1 LNGDGKLDLA
11 VVDLLS
17 NTVSVLLNTTTA
29 GAATPS
35 FAAKHDFATEDGPLS
50 VTLGDLNGDG
60 KLDLAVANFNSS
72 TVSVLLNTTGPGG
85 ALPSFSGIQ
94 EFATGDGPASV
105 SMGDLNGDGK
115 LDLLV
120 ANFAFDTVSAL
131 LNTTASGSAILS
143 FSANGEF
150 ATGTGP
156 IYVTLGDLNG
166 DGRLD
171 LIVANF
177 NSNNVSVLLNITA
190 PGAPTPIFADKQD
203 LDASDG
209 PIYVTTGDLN
219 ADGKLDLA
227 VTNLNSNNVSVFLN
241 ITAPGAATLSFAP
254 KQDFGTGDGPLS
266 VAVGDLNGD
275 GKLDLAVVSFDF
287 STVSVLLNTTAPGGA
302 TASFSAIQDFATGDG
317 PTSVAIGDLNG
328 DGKL

>member
-1 LNGDGKLDLA
+1 L
-11 VVDLLS
+11 
-17 NTVSVLLNTTTA
+17 
-29 GAATPS
+29 
-35 FAAKHDFATEDGPLS
+35 AAKHDFATEDGPLS

-120 ANFAFDTVSAL
+120 ANFAFDTVSVL
-131 LNTTASGSAILS
+131 LNTTASGSAISS

-156 IYVTLGDLNG
+156 IYVTLGDLNE

-171 LIVANF
+171 LAVANF

-190 PGAPTPIFADKQD
+190 PGAATPSFAAKQD
-203 LDASDG
+203 F
-209 PIYVTTGDLN
+209 VTGGAPVSVAVADLN
-219 ADGKLDLA
+219 LDGKPDLA
-227 VTNLNSNNVSVFLN
+227 VADLNVS
-241 ITAPGAATLSFAP
+241 TL
-254 KQDFGTGDGPLS
+254 
-266 VAVGDLNGD
+266 
-275 GKLDLAVVSFDF
+275 
-287 STVSVLLNTTAPGGA
+287 SVLLNTIALAPRRL
-302 TASFSAIQDFATGDG
+302 ASLPNRTWIRAPTRDPSRWAI
-317 PTSVAIGDLNG
+317 
-328 DGKL
+328 